1 MGIGADRKKS
11 LVAPPF
17 QEKKPLD
24 DELLDNYISRFDLS
38 LLIIK
43 IKTIELLYIISNHI
57 REISRKEKMQKNAIP
72 LSKCLYRTKD

>member
-11 LVAPPF
+11 LVPPPF

-38 LLIIK
+38 LSIIE
-43 IKTIELLYIISNHI
+43 IKTMELLYIIFNHI
-57 REISRKEKMQKNAIP
+57 REISRKEKMQFHSLNVYIEQ
-72 LSKCLYRTKD
+72 RIR